1 LWHGPEGSSATL
13 RPLGGGVTGRS
24 MHRAP
29 SSSSVMRAEARAPG
43 DVLASSDS
51 SGAQGTPNQRWTADF
66 LRPKLRDM
74 ATTSLNKK
82 ALGFETVE
90 PAVTPP
96 KGNPETAFVKKP
108 KLTTGKSRKR
118 DIPEGLWTKCPKCST
133 MLYDKELDENLKV
146 CMKCSHHFPISARER
161 INSLVETC
169 SFEEMDAEME
179 SVDVLAF
186 TGVASYK
193 DKLESYKRGTGLRD
207 AVITGIG
214 KIDGQRVGLGV
225 MDFSFLGGSMGSVVG
240 EKLTRLIEASTEK
253 ELPVIIVS
261 TSGGA
266 RMYEGMFSLMQMAK
280 TCGALAYHA
289 QARLPY
295 ISVLTHPT
303 TAGVMASY
311 ATVGDLIIAEPGAM
325 IGFAGPRVIKDTTQ
339 AELPPGF
346 QTAEFLLDHGLIDT
360 IVPRKEMRERLGY
373 YLDFLMSDRA
383 RKNAA

>member
-1 LWHGPEGSSATL
+1 
-13 RPLGGGVTGRS
+13 
-24 MHRAP
+24 
-29 SSSSVMRAEARAPG
+29 MR
-43 DVLASSDS
+43 
-51 SGAQGTPNQRWTADF
+51 
-66 LRPKLRDM
+66 RPKLSDM
-74 ATTSLNKK
+74 ATTSFTKK
-82 ALGFETVE
+82 TLGLETVE

-108 KLTTGKSRKR
+108 KLSSGKSRKR
-118 DIPEGLWTKCPKCST
+118 DIPEGLWTKCPKCAT

-146 CMKCSHHFPISARER
+146 CMKCSHHFPIGARER
-161 INSLVETC
+161 IHSLVETC
-169 SFEEMDAEME
+169 SFEEMDADME
-179 SVDVLAF
+179 SVDILVF

-193 DKLESYKRGTGLRD
+193 DKLESYVRETGLKD

-214 KIDGQRVGLGV
+214 KIQKQRLALGV

-240 EKLTRLIEASTEK
+240 EKLTRMIETATDK
-253 ELPVIIVS
+253 GLPVVIIS

-289 QARLPY
+289 KAKLPY

-311 ATVGDLIIAEPGAM
+311 ASVGDLIIAEPGAM

-346 QTAEFLLDHGLIDT
+346 QTAEFLLDHGLIDS
-360 IVPRKEMRERLGY
+360 IVARKEMKERLAY
-373 YLDFLMSDRA
+373 YLDFLMA
-383 RKNAA
+383 GKTQTAAT